1 MTVFGIVSTVESKV
15 GTMIFVAFLIFLI
28 LLHMGFERMEHA
40 AEHAGLGPLFEKL
53 KQELMMMG
61 IISFVV
67 FIYESSAGSG
77 SSDTSIYMAFEMT
90 HVIVLFM
97 AVAFIGQ
104 AFFLVSYASTSGK
117 RYLNALRTSSEKLL
131 KRYKKMADNPRESWW
146 FHHGHSLLP
155 AYPSFRVDIEFRII
169 ERLFISQHKL
179 SPEFNFAN
187 YVNAL
192 FMVRKSFFIH
202 GGKNSL

>member
-1 MTVFGIVSTVESKV
+1 MSVFGIVSTVESGT

-28 LLHMGFERMEHA
+28 ILHIGFEKLESA
-40 AEHAGLGPLFEKL
+40 ALQAELGPLFEKL

-61 IISFVV
+61 LISFVV
-67 FIYESSAGSG
+67 FIFEASGAADAAGDS
-77 SSDTSIYMAFEMT
+77 TFYAFEMT
-90 HVIVLFM
+90 HIIVLFM
-97 AVAFIGQ
+97 ALAFLGQ
-104 AFFLVSYASTSGK
+104 AIFLVSYATTSGK
-117 RYLNALRTSSEKLL
+117 RYLTALRTSSHKLL
-131 KRYKKMADNPRESWW
+131 KQYKKMSNNPKQWWW
-146 FHHGHSLLP
+146 FHHGHTLLP

-192 FMVRKSFFIH
+192 FMVSLIH
-202 GGKNSL
+202 LCS